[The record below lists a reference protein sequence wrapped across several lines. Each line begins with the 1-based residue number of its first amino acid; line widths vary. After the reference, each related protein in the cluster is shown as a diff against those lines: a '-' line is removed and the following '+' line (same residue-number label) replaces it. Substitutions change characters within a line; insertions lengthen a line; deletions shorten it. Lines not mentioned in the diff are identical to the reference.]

1 MPAAVPWGNWAMVGG
16 ASGFRLSCE
25 FWAWAVCS
33 LGSSGVCSLGRAV
46 LWRLRAVKLV
56 CWGLR

>member
-1 MPAAVPWGNWAMVGG
+1 MVGG

-33 LGSSGVCSLGRAV
+33 PGSSGVCSLGRAV

>member
-16 ASGFRLSCE
+16 ALGVRLFC
-25 FWAWAVCS
+25 WGGAVCS
-33 LGSSGVCSLGRAV
+33 PGSSGVCSLGRAV